1 VYSIRLLALLGA
13 FALRGLGAE
22 APPPGFLSLFNGHDL
37 TGWRG
42 GDTYDHR
49 KLLAMNAS
57 DRERQIE
64 KWSVELTPHWRVENG
79 ELFSRGVGRFL
90 TTTRDFGD
98 FELLAEYQL
107 EPRGDTG
114 IYLRGVP
121 QVQLWDPDDPQLAAQ
136 GAAKGSGGL
145 WNNKPGTPGR
155 DPLVRADKPAG
166 QWNAVRIQM
175 VGARVSVW
183 LNERLVVDH
192 AALAN
197 FFDARLPVV
206 ATGPI
211 QLQTHGGEVR
221 WRHLYLREIPADEA
235 NGILAGRGRGEG
247 YRPLW
252 NGRDAT
258 GWAGATGA
266 FQVFKGAL
274 RAKPR
279 VGGTMYVQ
287 ESLTDFAVRMEFI
300 TAPGASGGLALR
312 YAGEGDPATQG
323 LCKIQMLDEQ
333 FEKKR
338 GPIEPRQ
345 AHGSA
350 YGLVAAL
357 RGYQRPTGQ
366 WNFQEVVVRG
376 ATVSVEL
383 NGYTIL
389 DADLSSVV
397 PAAWLR
403 AGTEPWKIR
412 PRGFIGL
419 VAENPELAIRNLE
432 LRKLPAFIK

>member
-1 VYSIRLLALLGA
+1 LLALLGA
-13 FALRGLGAE
+13 FIVAALPAAVAE
-22 APPPGFLSLFNGHDL
+22 TPPPGFISLFNGRDL

-49 KLLAMNAS
+49 ALLDMNPV
-57 DRERQIE
+57 DRERLIE
-64 KWSVELTPHWRVENG
+64 KWSVELAPHWRVENG
-79 ELFSRGVGRFL
+79 ELFSRGTGRFL

-98 FELLAEYQL
+98 FELLVEYRI
-107 EPRGDTG
+107 EPGGDTG

-166 QWNAVRIQM
+166 GWNAVRIEM
-175 VGARVSVW
+175 VGTRVSVW
-183 LNERLVVDH
+183 LNGRLVVDH
-192 AALAN
+192 ATLAN
-197 FFDARLPVV
+197 FFDSKLPVISR
-206 ATGPI
+206 GPI
-211 QLQTHGGEVR
+211 QFQTHGGEVS
-221 WRHLYLREIPADEA
+221 WRHLYLREIATEEA
-235 NGILAGRGRGEG
+235 NRLLAERGRGEG
-247 YRPLW
+247 FRPLW

-274 RAKPR
+274 RAKPDA
-279 VGGTMYVQ
+279 GGTMYF
-287 ESLTDFAVRMEFI
+287 EETLTDFAVRMEFI

-312 YAGEGDPATQG
+312 YAGEANPARQG
-323 LCKIQMLDEQ
+323 LCKIQMLDEH
-333 FEKKR
+333 FEKTR
-338 GPIEPRQ
+338 GPIDARQ
-345 AHGSA
+345 AHGAA
-350 YGLVAAL
+350 YGLVAPL

-366 WNFQEVVVRG
+366 WNFQEVIVRG

-383 NGYTIL
+383 NGYLIL
-389 DADLSSVV
+389 EADLSAIV
-397 PAAWLR
+397 PAAYLR

-412 PRGFIGL
+412 PRGFFGL
-419 VAENPELAIRNLE
+419 VAENPELAVRHLD
-432 LRKLPAFIK
+432 LRKLPALK